1 MVQGYCTKE
10 AVEWALNYA
19 DPSNPIDVPKSH
31 HEERLLGKGTIGKK
45 AIILDPNLFHYA
57 QFHVL
62 QQMNIVSMYMDE
74 HKEMLLRDNPRCN
87 KSRLANEHMRK
98 FTGWLQDQISQ
109 SSDIQTSEYLNKL
122 AQVPLFIV
130 VTYQGYDI
138 NGYMFY
144 TEQQDKKSTYQ
155 NSGVRV
161 DSYDVTSQDKNMY

>member
-1 MVQGYCTKE
+1 
-10 AVEWALNYA
+10 
-19 DPSNPIDVPKSH
+19 
-31 HEERLLGKGTIGKK
+31 
-45 AIILDPNLFHYA
+45 
-57 QFHVL
+57 
-62 QQMNIVSMYMDE
+62 MYMDE

-109 SSDIQTSEYLNKL
+109 SLDIQTSEYLNKL

-130 VTYQGYDI
+130 VTYQEYDI

-161 DSYDVTSQDKNMY
+161 DSYDVTGQDKNMY